1 MKAIVQIWIF
11 ISAILLV
18 LGYIYS
24 STPISMLAL
33 VSSIVAYKQYKK
45 A

>member
-1 MKAIVQIWIF
+1 MKANIQIWIF

-24 STPISMLAL
+24 SPSISIFAL
-33 VSSIVAYKQYKK
+33 VAAIIAYKQYKNV
-45 A
+45 